1 MKTKLYKWNIEDS
14 LKTPEDRAAYIEAAM
29 EENDPEF
36 MTIALGDV
44 AKAEGMSKV
53 ARKAKV
59 TRENLYRA
67 FAPGGNPTI
76 ATMMRVLN
84 ALGLTI
90 RVAPVGAA

>member
-1 MKTKLYKWNIEDS
+1 MKAKLYKWDITSE

-29 EENDPEF
+29 EANDPEF
-36 MTIALGDV
+36 MAVALGDV

-76 ATMMRVLN
+76 ATMMKVMK

-90 RVAPVGAA
+90 RVAPMGAA